1 MRDILLL
8 FFLNMIILGSMT
20 MAQDTSLISFK
31 LEDQFDRTYT
41 EKDFEN
47 KIVIAICSDKD
58 GSKYNSAW
66 GEAIH
71 DSLKNDKGFEQ
82 IKFLPV
88 ADVRG
93 VPFFMKG
100 FVKGKFPKKEEH
112 WVLLDWKGQFA
123 KAYDLKEDVSNIILF
138 NDEGTLVYKT
148 HVTELD
154 FQELN
159 TILSKIRNLFSS

>member
-1 MRDILLL
+1 MRYILLL
-8 FFLNMIILGSMT
+8 FLLNMIILGSMT
-20 MAQDTSLISFK
+20 LAQDTSLISFE

-58 GSKYNSAW
+58 GSKYNGAW

-71 DSLKNDKGFEQ
+71 DSLKDDEGFGQ

-123 KAYDLKEDVSNIILF
+123 REYDLKEEVSNIIIF
-138 NDEGTLVYKT
+138 NDQGILVYKT
-148 HVTELD
+148 YAKELD
-154 FQELN
+154 SHELN
-159 TILSKIRNLFSS
+159 TILSKIRSLFSS